1 MASCCACRTI
11 FACFQSE
18 LHDDNGQDDEDSPIV
33 ILSHRKTEPVESDLT
48 GNLPEVTVVE
58 SDVVCELSEPLIH
71 NVPSKPLSDSPTV
84 IPSHRKIKPVESDLT
99 EDLPEMTVVER
110 ISNALCEISKPLI
123 HIVSSKPLSVM
134 EINKLL
140 EQGRLE
146 EAYPH
151 MQSLRMKF
159 QREHEA
165 LGEKTPFLQISNE
178 EKDLSMLYETLRTKV
193 IDIIK
198 QPPSL
203 ASYNKKLLEYVTI
216 IIQEEKKRKDV
227 GRLKGWGDVW
237 KSAVQDGVR
246 DTIKG
251 VQLDSCEENASWLAV
266 HLGHLGKEIVELLEK
281 VKTDLLNLY
290 PASFNVFETYV
301 SSCHKII
308 GEHLKELLGKITELK
323 DYYAM
328 LDFTINQYHGEKIL
342 GSPSLQPEMRKQMA
356 FTLPDPFL
364 DQIKDKYCNCL
375 QEELKSLLSNI
386 IKVEKEDVWMKKD
399 MPKNTED
406 GRFIISEIHIDICKL
421 IASYADNS
429 GKIDESLKRRVLC
442 SCLEALKHF
451 PNSFEKEFTK
461 QSSSLLGPDILD
473 CCLYCKYH
481 VVYAN
486 TFSSLRE
493 HVESYRES
501 CPDQVEELGR
511 ELDKLLLNLRQA
523 LLKQFRAE
531 TEAFMKNMMTRTW
544 LKTNDDFKEL
554 KKRLETYSGFGTTMR
569 PLAAQSYAND
579 LHYHVVKEY
588 ITQLLKKEYSCK
600 GNKNKSAAEKIRDQW
615 DDFKRLFSE
624 MGSTLEWLH
633 PLGDQLSLIIEQKN
647 ERDITNLLEPF
658 FDNYPDISENQL
670 TAILYFRNNDVKKNV
685 KLMLNKNTVIQHFI
699 VLKAKWE
706 KTGEKNLDRM
716 LFSDINGR
724 KAKS

>member
-1 MASCCACRTI
+1 MADSKGQEENT
-11 FACFQSE
+11 FQSFVRTLSKKWSKVQRKE
-18 LHDDNGQDDEDSPIV
+18 TSPTSDKKGILRKPSKHKKGEGRKLSKDDTSEERRNSNGCGVSF
-33 ILSHRKTEPVESDLT
+33 
-48 GNLPEVTVVE
+48 
-58 SDVVCELSEPLIH
+58 IH
-71 NVPSKPLSDSPTV
+71 N
-84 IPSHRKIKPVESDLT
+84 IPP
-99 EDLPEMTVVER
+99 
-110 ISNALCEISKPLI
+110 N
-123 HIVSSKPLSVM
+123 PLSVL
-134 EINKLL
+134 EIDTLL
-140 EQGRLE
+140 KSHPLE
-146 EAYPH
+146 EAYP
-151 MQSLRMKF
+151 QLVSLRLQF
-159 QREHEA
+159 QCEKEA
-165 LGEKTPFLQISNE
+165 LGEKTPPMELTNK
-178 EKDLSMLYETLRTKV
+178 EKDLSLLYEALRTRV
-193 IDIIK
+193 IDIIRD
-198 QPPSL
+198 SC
-203 ASYNKKLLEYVTI
+203 KKYSRDVLEVVVLV
-216 IIQEEKKRKDV
+216 IQEEERSEGDL
-227 GRLKGWGDVW
+227 GGIGEWRNAWKG
-237 KSAVQDGVR
+237 AVKDGVR
-246 DTIKG
+246 DTVKR
-251 VQLDSCEENASWLAV
+251 VYLDRSEENVPWLAV
-266 HLGHLGKEIVELLEK
+266 HLGKLGIVIVELLEK
-281 VKTDLLNLY
+281 VKTELVNSY
-290 PASFNVFETYV
+290 PASFNVFETYN
-301 SSCHKII
+301 SSCHEVV
-308 GEHLKELLGKITELK
+308 GEHLKEIFGKITVLK

-328 LDFTINQYHGEKIL
+328 LDFIFNQYHGEKIL